1 MCFYYLKT
9 VRCIC
14 HFKFLSYLSF
24 LTENSN
30 TIINTTF
37 AQNCD
42 GLDSDQRFGVTVC
55 LRQCH
60 SLVETGKMPSKCI
73 FHYISFILLV
83 NS

>member
-1 MCFYYLKT
+1 MLLLFENCQIYLPLR
-9 VRCIC
+9 V
-14 HFKFLSYLSF
+14 LSCLSS

-30 TIINTTF
+30 TVFITAF

-42 GLDSDQRFGVTVC
+42 GLDSDQSFGVTVC

-73 FHYISFILLV
+73 FIIIFQLL
-83 NS
+83 